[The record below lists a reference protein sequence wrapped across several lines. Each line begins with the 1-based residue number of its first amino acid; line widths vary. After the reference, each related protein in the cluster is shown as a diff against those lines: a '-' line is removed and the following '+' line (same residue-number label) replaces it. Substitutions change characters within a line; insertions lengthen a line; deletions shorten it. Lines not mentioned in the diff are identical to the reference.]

1 MKSCKNLKGGLSD
14 LAEDLSVQ
22 RSDCRDVRILIS
34 EFGRSLASDRSTK
47 QVVTAC
53 LRVRRFSRCE
63 TCTLNARYTA
73 ILSVCCNTPLSGAQI
88 DDEKWMGVLFGLG
101 GHASITGAASYQV
114 PPSSGSVEPAN
125 GKP

>member
-1 MKSCKNLKGGLSD
+1 MFLQRLWKTIQTKAKSATVPTLVYEEAELPLRIVRD
-14 LAEDLSVQ
+14 LFAGDFV
-22 RSDCRDVRILIS
+22 
-34 EFGRSLASDRSTK
+34 
-47 QVVTAC
+47 
-53 LRVRRFSRCE
+53 
-63 TCTLNARYTA
+63 
-73 ILSVCCNTPLSGAQI
+73 GAQI